1 MCSGIEREAVMIPA
15 SITNYLE
22 QNHARYSVI
31 PHRAAYTAQEEAAAA
46 HVPGAAWAKSVVCVA
61 DDELFL
67 AVVPASSTV
76 DFDRLKRTVAA
87 DSVRLALESEF
98 VPAYRECEPGAMPP
112 FGDLFGQQI
121 VVDAALAGDTEIAF
135 NGGSHRDAIRMPYRE
150 FERLSHPTI
159 ATFAT
164 GPDLP

>member
-46 HVPGAAWAKSVVCVA
+46 HVPGAAWAKSVVCMA

-76 DFDRLKRTVAA
+76 DFDRLKRTVAEQTLIA
-87 DSVRLALESEF
+87 AEHARRTLDFERT
-98 VPAYRECEPGAMPP
+98 
-112 FGDLFGQQI
+112 
-121 VVDAALAGDTEIAF
+121 VDAYVELLAEAAGA
-135 NGGSHRDAIRMPYRE
+135 A
-150 FERLSHPTI
+150 
-159 ATFAT
+159 
-164 GPDLP
+164 